1 MLRNPLASPDVLGIS
16 GGASL
21 AAAWAILVLGVSGAA
36 VSAAVEVEADSPE
49 EVERKLYEKYEH
61 IGPNAGSAL
70 PNDGALKIREK

>member
-1 MLRNPLASPDVLGIS
+1 MKYQVSFRGRRV
-16 GGASL
+16 GA
-21 AAAWAILVLGVSGAA
+21 IGVFQDFRI
-36 VSAAVEVEADSPE
+36 EVEADSPE